1 MRRTGLWVLLTFVI
15 VASVTQAQDATNL
28 LTNPGMEEA
37 GFGPYTGRG
46 RPNLNIPGGWNIWIA
61 DGPRDADKPWQNRQD
76 KTFAFPHRGP
86 DPDPHG
92 GVMSLNVS
100 AGFHTSTNAVYQQVN
115 VPADSNLTASAWA
128 FIHTCTL
135 PRDEDGEATEP
146 KCQSSPASEAAVRVG
161 IDPNGGTDI
170 ADSDIVWSANAA
182 PHDQWLQISTSA
194 TATGGQV
201 TVFLYYTSRWASDLN
216 NVYWDDA
223 VLSTGGAGGS
233 APGAAPPAPTAP
245 PFVAFVVPQ
254 GEQED
259 GSVVHTVQ
267 AGDTLD
273 SIAFAYSVTRQ
284 DILNLNNIPDPRFIA
299 VGQRPTIRP
308 AGSVSEESS
317 EDESASE
324 ESSGGESA
332 DTSQETADSA
342 EAPVEGEGGEEAVE
356 ESAAEE
362 PEPTEVPP
370 TPEPTEV
377 LPTAPVVSVA
387 SGNVQP
393 AVNPAADTAGV
404 CVAMFNDTNQNR
416 IQEDGEALLAG
427 GSIAINAAAETL
439 DEYET
444 DGASEPH
451 CFTDLAAGAY
461 IAIASAPTGYGLTTP
476 EQLRVQAV
484 PGMNVNLMFGAA
496 EGVEAVAPPPAES
509 GGIVNETVAEETDT
523 RSPLDQLMQY
533 AGYIL
538 FALAGLALVVGIGLT
553 LGLRRR

>member
-1 MRRTGLWVLLTFVI
+1 MRRTGLFVLLTILI
-15 VASVTQAQDATNL
+15 VASVTQAQDAANL

-37 GFGPYTGRG
+37 DFGPYTGRG

-92 GVMSLNVS
+92 GVMALNIS
-100 AGFHTSTNAVYQQVN
+100 AGFHTSTHAVYQQVS
-115 VPADSNLTASAWA
+115 VAEDSNVTASAWA
-128 FIHTCTL
+128 NIHTCTL
-135 PRDEDGEATEP
+135 PRDEDGEPTQP
-146 KCQSSPASEAAVRVG
+146 KCQSSPASEALVRVG
-161 IDPNGGTDI
+161 IDPNGGTDVG
-170 ADSDIVWSANAA
+170 DSDIVWSANTA
-182 PHDQWLQISTSA
+182 PHDQWLQVSATA

-216 NVYWDDA
+216 NIYWDDV
-223 VLSTGGAGGS
+223 VLSTGGEGGS

-259 GSVVHTVQ
+259 GSIVHTVQ

-299 VGQRPTIRP
+299 IGQRLTIRS
-308 AGSVSEESS
+308 AGTVSEESS
-317 EDESASE
+317 GDTSE
-324 ESSGGESA
+324 E
-332 DTSQETADSA
+332 TSNGA
-342 EAPVEGEGGEEAVE
+342 EAPVEGEGSAEE
-356 ESAAEE
+356 AAEE
-362 PEPTEVPP
+362 PEPTAVPP

-387 SGNVQP
+387 SGDVQP
-393 AVNPAADTAGV
+393 ALNPAADTASV
-404 CVAMFNDTNQNR
+404 CVTMFNDANQNR
-416 IQEDGEALLAG
+416 IQEDGETLLAG

-451 CFTDLAAGAY
+451 CFTDLAAGDY
-461 IAIASAPTGYGLTTP
+461 IAVASAPSGYGLTTP
-476 EQLRVQAV
+476 DQLRVQV
-484 PGMNVNLMFGAA
+484 VTGVNINLVFGAA
-496 EGVEAVAPPPAES
+496 EGVEAAAPPPADT
-509 GGIVNETVAEETDT
+509 GGIVSETVAEETDT
-523 RSPLDQLMQY
+523 RSTLDQLMQN

-538 FALAGLALVVGIGLT
+538 FGLAGLALVGGIGLT
-553 LGLRRR
+553 LALRRR